1 MWIDVYYGNHMGAYV
16 CTIAGGKGGVGR
28 TTTAINI
35 GTVFEEGGYDTVLV
49 DADLGMTNV
58 GKKLDIE
65 ADETLHD
72 VLAGTATVADALTQT
87 EHGLSVIA
95 GDADL
100 DAYAKADPAKLRDVV
115 ETLRQNY
122 DVILID
128 TSPKISHEMAVPLGL
143 ADGTLLVSTPNDV
156 ALTDTGRT
164 ADLADRVDGNVF
176 GLMLTRVTETEQ
188 IEIDTGEID
197 APLIG
202 VIPEDADAAAVE
214 PLVDTAAESAAAEAY
229 RDLTALLIRGVESG
243 EISEDVEPVFDE
255 EWFEDEEDASQE
267 AEADSDDD
275 NLNMFR
281 PRF

>member
-1 MWIDVYYGNHMGAYV
+1 MWIDVYYGNYMGAYV

-58 GKKLDIE
+58 GKKLNIE
-65 ADETLHD
+65 PDQTLHD
-72 VLAGTATVADALTQT
+72 VLAGTASVADALTQT
-87 EHGLSVIA
+87 EHELSVIA
-95 GDADL
+95 GDGDL
-100 DAYAKADPAKLRDVV
+100 DAYAKADPAKLRDVI

-156 ALTDTGRT
+156 ALKDTGRT

-188 IEIDTGEID
+188 IEIDSGDLD

-202 VIPEDADAAAVE
+202 VIPEDADAAAEE
-214 PLVDTAAESAAAEAY
+214 PLVDTAEESRAAEAY

-255 EWFEDEEDASQE
+255 EWFENEEASQE
-267 AEADSDDD
+267 PEADSDDD